1 MAICYTHHSKFIY
14 QHMHQILSVCIDIR
28 QRECYSKH
36 QEIYF
41 KEKEVLT
48 NE

>member
-1 MAICYTHHSKFIY
+1 MAIYYTRYSKFIY